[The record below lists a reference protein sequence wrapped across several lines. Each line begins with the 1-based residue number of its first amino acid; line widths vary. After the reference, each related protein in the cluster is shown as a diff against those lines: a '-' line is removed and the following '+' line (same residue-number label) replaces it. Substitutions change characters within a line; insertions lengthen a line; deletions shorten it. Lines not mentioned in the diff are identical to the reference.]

1 MGFCQRC
8 GDITRGKCTKCGG
21 RSVESTISCLV
32 SEMGGVSIVDKWQ
45 SQYACTIL
53 APEEIVKKS
62 QSTKRI
68 PTAQSA
74 FYTVNSRKVCSCC
87 SKTLY
92 HTTILQD
99 NVPYC
104 KECHLKLYNQGH
116 CPSCTQPISENDAW
130 IEHDKKK
137 WHKHCFACFSC
148 KKPLEVNPLVDLQNR
163 PCCETCFM
171 SQAGK
176 RTYNDDSLSSNSS
189 LSSVSSTRSSILLS
203 KYNHSRPRLDSDLFQ
218 SLSTPPLTR
227 TPSPEDSPL
236 PKRLESC
243 GYCHQTIDDERK
255 LKLKLSTGQYVWFHR
270 ACFLCSQ
277 CHLPF
282 DQTECATDGRSV
294 FHSHCDPQRCFG
306 CKKSISEDAYK
317 FLDKVYHFSC
327 FTCKGGCNQ
336 VITLGQPFFEVNDL
350 PCCATC
356 EERPRTRLGSRL
368 GGSKSCPRCKE
379 TIAIMDDT
387 PGPLASRWH
396 RKCLKCAKCEKQLDS
411 AAQVRYGS
419 KGESLV
425 YCRTCCL

>member
-45 SQYACTIL
+45 SQYAGTIL

-74 FYTVNSRKVCSCC
+74 FYTVNSKKVCSCC

-148 KKPLEVNPLVDLQNR
+148 KKPLEANPLVDLQNR
-163 PCCETCFM
+163 PCCEHCFM

-176 RTYNDDSLSSNSS
+176 RIYNDDSLSSNSS

-243 GYCHQTIDDERK
+243 SYCHQTIDDER
-255 LKLKLSTGQYVWFHR
+255 LAFYAANVTY
-270 ACFLCSQ
+270 
-277 CHLPF
+277 HLIRQNVP
-282 DQTECATDGRSV
+282 
-294 FHSHCDPQRCFG
+294 P
-306 CKKSISEDAYK
+306 
-317 FLDKVYHFSC
+317 
-327 FTCKGGCNQ
+327 
-336 VITLGQPFFEVNDL
+336 
-350 PCCATC
+350 
-356 EERPRTRLGSRL
+356 
-368 GGSKSCPRCKE
+368 
-379 TIAIMDDT
+379 M
-387 PGPLASRWH
+387 
-396 RKCLKCAKCEKQLDS
+396 
-411 AAQVRYGS
+411 AAQSFTLTVILNGVLAVRNQS
-419 KGESLV
+419 RKMPTSSWTRFTISLALFARV
-425 YCRTCCL
+425 VATRSSLSVNPFLKSMTYPAVRHVKNGREPDKAHDWVEAETVRDVKKRLLLWTILPDR